1 MLVARLREAK
11 EGRVVLVLD
20 GDVVCT
26 APQQLRHL
34 VTRGLVPCPV
44 AVERALE
51 PQLAVGNLDQ
61 RLVTHMD
68 TGLSPLAHGHGH
80 GTWTWTWGSNGN
92 GTWDMDM
99 DMDMGVTWTTWTW
112 DMDNMDMGHGHGGR
126 PL

>member
-20 GDVVCT
+20 GDVVCA

-92 GTWDMDM
+92 GTWDMGM

-112 DMDNMDMGHGHGGR
+112 DMDNMDMGHGHGGW

>member
-112 DMDNMDMGHGHGGR
+112 DMDNMDMGHGHGGW

>member
-80 GTWTWTWGSNGN
+80 GTWTWTWGLNGN
-92 GTWDMDM
+92 GTWDM
-99 DMDMGVTWTTWTW
+99 GHGHGHGHGGY
-112 DMDNMDMGHGHGGR
+112 MDNMDMGHGHGGW